1 MTFRKSLE
9 RTKESLWQC
18 DCPKHLKG
26 WADLDWRQHHIYWHC
41 RYHLFKRTQRCYE
54 TQSSWHD
61 SYCILNFHLIWSRDI
76 IKICIVFAMVYYQGY
91 PEHWKARREGG
102 RKGDREG
109 AWERQL
115 FGFHLIIPHQ
125 NNSMWSSHTNEGYV
139 VSPGRQKANQPSNG
153 WTLLPYP
160 REDFTLLF

>member
-1 MTFRKSLE
+1 MPFRKSLE
-9 RTKESLWQC
+9 RTKESLWQRE
-18 DCPKHLKG
+18 CPKHLKG
-26 WADLDWRQHHIYWHC
+26 WVDLDWRQHHIYWHC
-41 RYHLFKRTQRCYE
+41 RYHLFKRTQRSYE

-61 SYCILNFHLIWSRDI
+61 SHCILNFHLIWSRDI
-76 IKICIVFAMVYYQGY
+76 IKICTVFAWYTIKVIQNIGRQG
-91 PEHWKARREGG
+91 EREAERETG
-102 RKGDREG
+102 RAHGR
-109 AWERQL
+109 RQL

-139 VSPGRQKANQPSNG
+139 VSPGCQKANQPSNS